1 MVERCQLLLKE
12 TISVF
17 KENVMNITTVV
28 QIIKIESH
36 IDVKGVVS
44 FSEAVEEVFD
54 HTKGSSTADICQ
66 KAFDKCKKLNSA
78 KKDPNISYVT
88 NRID

>member
-1 MVERCQLLLKE
+1 
-12 TISVF
+12 
-17 KENVMNITTVV
+17 MNITTVV

-36 IDVKGVVS
+36 VDVKGVVS
-44 FSEAVEEVFD
+44 FSEEVEEVFD

-66 KAFDKCKKLNSA
+66 KAFDKCEKLNSA
-78 KKDPNISYVT
+78 KKNPNISYVT